1 MALIKCPECG
11 EEISDKAKKCV
22 YCGHVLVEEAAPVS
36 PSPRICTECGAQIED
51 PEATECPK
59 CGCPLEDEVADAP
72 QNDEKLTKVEVS
84 SVKVSKRVKT
94 IVIGAVAAVAV
105 IALVVFGVNDANQ
118 RREEAQRVQQEQ
130 AAVKEYNKYVANL
143 SEAKTEML
151 LGAISAEDTASTVL
165 NIWRS
170 AIYEDNQ
177 SDWDADIQK
186 YFATDFNDALANY
199 YGDESVK
206 STVSSIKSNQDQVKD
221 LMSKLQ
227 NPTDELSSA
236 YDAVNDLY
244 DQYIALTNLAVSPSG
259 NYTSYSSNYNDADSG
274 FSTAYDKLDT
284 RIPDKKKE

>member
-22 YCGHVLVEEAAPVS
+22 HCGHVLVEEAAPVP

-59 CGCPLEDEVADAP
+59 CGCPLEAEVADAP

-84 SVKVSKRVKT
+84 SVKVSKKAKT
-94 IVIGAVAAVAV
+94 IVVGAVVAVAV
-105 IALVVFGVNDANQ
+105 IAMVIFGINDANQ

-130 AAVKEYNKYVANL
+130 AAVKEYNEYVANL
-143 SEAKTEML
+143 NEVKEEML
-151 LGAISAEDTASTVL
+151 SGAISAEDTASTAL

-186 YFATDFNDALANY
+186 YFATDFNDALTNY

-206 STVSSIKSNQDQVKD
+206 STVSSVKSNQDQVKD

-284 RIPDKKKE
+284 RIPDKMKE